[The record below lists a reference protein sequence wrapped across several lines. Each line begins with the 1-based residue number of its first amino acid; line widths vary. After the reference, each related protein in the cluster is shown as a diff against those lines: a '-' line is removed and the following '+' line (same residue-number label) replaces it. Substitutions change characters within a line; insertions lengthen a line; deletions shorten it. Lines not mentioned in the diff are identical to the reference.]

1 MQQVKAQNISSGYEV
16 GQSLLL
22 ESGDSSYLH
31 RTPAAAGDRTT
42 WTFSVWL
49 KRSQLGGFRN
59 ILSARGSSG
68 ELYCGFRDEYG
79 AEDILNIGDYGG
91 NYNFLLL
98 TKAEYRDPASWMHF
112 VLCADTNNAT
122 SSERIRLY
130 INGERITDW
139 LGSGAGDPI
148 WPTQGYQT
156 FVISTEWHTI
166 GAKANPNAYY
176 DGYMSEVNF
185 IDGQALEP
193 EHFALEDSNGAYN
206 PIPYTGT
213 YGTNGF
219 YLPFEASNIGADAS
233 GNGNNFTPT
242 GLSTESVVIDT
253 PTNNYCTLNPL
264 DDALRGATTYAGN
277 LGMSGTQTWGRGVR
291 ATFPPNALDK
301 YAFSVKWT
309 RDGATG
315 SKGGT
320 FNYVGL
326 VDADSQYLAIN
337 SSNSGAA
344 NYMTLQQEGVML
356 TDSGYVMTLGTS
368 SAGAITIQ
376 AGEVTEFRV
385 DGNEV
390 SIIHNGLWVTDF
402 TLTSGYRYTPA
413 VMNDRLGYYGDPIF
427 DFGQRGYTSPDS
439 TYKTLC
445 TKNLPD
451 PLVKPKEN
459 FEAVTY
465 TGNGGTQ
472 SITGVGFQPDL
483 VWIKSRSF
491 EANNCLTDAVRG
503 ATKTLFSD
511 GTWEEST
518 LTEGVGS
525 FDSDGFTVGNNT
537 SMNGNLNSF
546 VAWNFRGGDTVTNND
561 GSIPSQVSAN
571 RDMGFSVVSWDGN
584 SVNGA
589 SIGHG
594 LGKIPDLIIYKNRN
608 DPSGY
613 SWYVNSPEL
622 SGNGYVLTLDTNGA
636 EAAPGGWVGFDWNA
650 STITFPST
658 DYIGAFNLSGSSYIA
673 YCFANTE
680 MLQVGAYTGNGLS
693 DGSWISLPFKP
704 AYVMVKPIDLPYN
717 WTIIDKARNPYN
729 TCDLMLQADL
739 PDAESETDTLDLYS
753 NGFKAVNDAG
763 YINGSGNLYLYLSIA
778 EQHFKYA
785 RGR

>member
-156 FVISTEWHTI
+156 FVNSTEWHTI

-213 YGTNGF
+213 YGNNGF

-445 TKNLPD
+445 TKNLPS

-571 RDMGFSVVSWDGN
+571 RDMGFSVVKWNMGTQSLKT
-584 SVNGA
+584 
-589 SIGHG
+589 IGHG
-594 LGKIPDLIIYKNRN
+594 LGKIPDLIITKKLTGDQRWEVHSSPTGVDDGLVLN
-608 DPSGY
+608 DAS
-613 SWYVNSPEL
+613 
-622 SGNGYVLTLDTNGA
+622 
-636 EAAPGGWVGFDWNA
+636 AATFQPTWGSFQPTDKLFMFTQTVGD
-650 STITFPST
+650 
-658 DYIGAFNLSGSSYIA
+658 YIA

-680 MLQVGAYTGNGLS
+680 MLQVGSYSGNGLE
-693 DGSWISLPFKP
+693 DGTFVPLPFKP
-704 AYVMVKPIDLPYN
+704 GFLLVKDINTDGMN
-717 WTIIDKARNPYN
+717 WGILDTARNTFNPATSILAPN
-729 TCDLMLQADL
+729 EAG
-739 PDAESETDTLDLYS
+739 AEFDDGSAWVDFVS
-753 NGFKAVNDAG
+753 NGLKLRYSG
-763 YINGSGNLYLYLSIA
+763 SPINASGAQYLYLAIS
-778 EQHFKYA
+778 EQNFKYA
-785 RGR
+785 RGH